1 MARKNRTKRSLTP
14 AAIDGLNGGLICDSE
29 VIGLR
34 IQALPSGKKSWKFR
48 RKLPGTRTELKMRF
62 GSFPAFSIA
71 EARAWAKD
79 LNLQIDR
86 GIDPRE
92 ALREA
97 KRLSVMTVAR
107 AHKLYMVAVREGRSS
122 RAKRVNKPR
131 TVLDKQEMYDRDIA
145 PRLGHKCIYD
155 VTEEDL
161 VRLVTAKGRTARIRA
176 NRLGAELR
184 VFFGW
189 AASLRG
195 MEVGL
200 QSDPSRRLADLRFP
214 ERARSRKLS
223 MQEIEWFLVALAGE
237 EVEYRRGMLLWLLT
251 AARLS
256 EVTQARSGE
265 LAGDV
270 WIIPEERTK
279 NSVEH
284 QIPLGPWG
292 LSLMRS
298 EDEWVFPAPKLTGP
312 RSRDTWY
319 KARNRVKA
327 RMEKL
332 AGRPIE
338 RFTPHDFRRTVR
350 SNTKRLRVDFET
362 AEAILNHVKKGLE
375 RTYDRYELEEEKR
388 AFMAKWEAEIARIA
402 VQAGLAEE
410 LAVPDCYRPHLP
422 GPIAANDSGLKPPR
436 RPTKNDPPG
445 LSRGPSIQ
453 GEFPL
458 SSRIR
463 FGVIDAVRS
472 TS

>member
-1 MARKNRTKRSLTP
+1 MTRKRANRPLTP
-14 AAIDGLNGGLICDSE
+14 AAIDGLNRGLICDSE
-29 VIGLR
+29 VVGLR
-34 IQALPSGKKSWKFR
+34 IHALPCGKKRWKFR
-48 RKLPGTRTELKMRF
+48 RKLPGTGSELKMRL
-62 GSFPAFSIA
+62 GCFPAFSIA
-71 EARAWAKD
+71 EAREWARD
-79 LNLQIDR
+79 LSLQIDR
-86 GIDPRE
+86 GIDPRD

-122 RAKRVNKPR
+122 RAKRPNKAR

-145 PRLGHKCIYD
+145 PRLGHKCIYE

-161 VRLVTAKGRTARIRA
+161 VRLVSAKGRTARIRA

-200 QSDPSRRLADLRFP
+200 QTDPSRRLADLRFP

-223 MQEIEWFLVALAGE
+223 MQEIEWFLLALADE
-237 EVEYRRGMLLWLLT
+237 EVEYQRGMLLWLLT

-256 EVTQARSGE
+256 EVTQARSDE
-265 LAGDV
+265 VAGDV
-270 WIIPEERTK
+270 WTIPEARTK

-284 QIPLGPWG
+284 QVPLGPWG
-292 LSLMRS
+292 AALMHS
-298 EDEWVFPAPKLTGP
+298 DDEWMFPAPKLDGP

-327 RMEKL
+327 RMETL
-332 AGRPIE
+332 AGRAIE

-388 AFMAKWEAEIARIA
+388 DFMGKWEAEIAQIA
-402 VQAGLAEE
+402 VRAGLAEE
-410 LAVPDCYRPHLP
+410 LAVPICYRPH
-422 GPIAANDSGLKPPR
+422 GPSPAAANDSGLNPPCEPR
-436 RPTKNDPPG
+436 TKNTAERQ
-445 LSRGPSIQ
+445 RGSSIQ
-453 GEFPL
+453 AGFPL
-458 SSRIR
+458 SSRVQ
-463 FGVIDAVRS
+463 FGIIDGVRT

>member
-1 MARKNRTKRSLTP
+1 MARKKTKRPLTP
-14 AAIDGLNGGLICDSE
+14 AAIDGLVRGLICDSD

-34 IQALPSGKKSWKFR
+34 IHALPSGKKSWKFR
-48 RKLPGTRTELKMRF
+48 RKLAGTRTELKMRF

-86 GIDPRE
+86 GIDPRD

-97 KRLSVMTVAR
+97 KKLSVMTVAR

-131 TVLDKQEMYDRDIA
+131 TVSDKQEMYDRDIA
-145 PRLGHKCIYD
+145 PKLGHKCIYD

-161 VRLVTAKGRTARIRA
+161 VRLVTAKGRKARIRA

-200 QSDPSRRLADLRFP
+200 QTDPSRRLADLRFP
-214 ERARSRKLS
+214 ERARSRRLS

-237 EVEYRRGMLLWLLT
+237 EAEYQRGMLLWLLT
-251 AARLS
+251 AARLG
-256 EVTQARSGE
+256 EVTQARSNE

-270 WIIPEERTK
+270 WTIPETRTK

-284 QIPLGPWG
+284 QVPLGPWAV
-292 LSLMRS
+292 SLMQS
-298 EDEWVFPAPKLTGP
+298 DGEWVFPAPKLDGP

-319 KARNRVKA
+319 KARNRVKG
-327 RMEKL
+327 RMETL

-388 AFMAKWEAEIARIA
+388 AFMLKWEAEIAQIA
-402 VQAGLAEE
+402 LGAGLAEQ
-410 LAVPDCYRPHLP
+410 LALPSCYRPRGS
-422 GPIAANDSGLKPPR
+422 GPAPANDAGLAAS
-436 RPTKNDPPG
+436 PG
-445 LSRGPSIQ
+445 ARSKETPGPSIQ
-453 GEFPL
+453 AAFSL
-458 SSRIR
+458 STRVR
-463 FGVIDAVRS
+463 FGVTDAVRS